1 MKNKLKKFSK
11 YLLVGALFPF
21 PAFAAGCDSTI
32 GDFQELVSYAICLIS
47 NSLIPLA
54 FAIALVIFVYG
65 VVKYIAKADD
75 EEARKKGRN
84 FMIWGLLAIFVM
96 VSVWGFVK
104 LIQNSIKLDSGPIV
118 IPEAPTYP

>member
-1 MKNKLKKFSK
+1 MKNKLNKFSK

-21 PAFAAGCDSTI
+21 PAFAASCDSTI

-104 LIQNSIKLDSGPIV
+104 LIQNSIKLESGPIV
-118 IPEAPTYP
+118 IPEAPVYP